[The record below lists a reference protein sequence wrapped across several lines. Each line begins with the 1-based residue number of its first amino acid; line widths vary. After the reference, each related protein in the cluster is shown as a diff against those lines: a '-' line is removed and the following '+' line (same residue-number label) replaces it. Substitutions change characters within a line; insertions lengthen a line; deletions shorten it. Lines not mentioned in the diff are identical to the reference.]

1 MAPRHADL
9 GEERMQLVSAT
20 RVVRGLESIIDAVA
34 GVLAEQSLDATLSS
48 MARALRGIVP
58 YTSLAIYE
66 LDFDRRLLVPV
77 FAEGLF
83 VEETMADAPTL
94 DDSITGKV
102 VKSRQL
108 VHLEP
113 GHPWFGRYIIDGT
126 PQDLEAIVFCPLVVA
141 GRVIGTLN
149 VWRED
154 SAPGL
159 EGTIP
164 SFSPEDAQLIK
175 RFAMLS
181 ALAYDNARRRE
192 LLSEQA
198 RTDELTGLFNR
209 RHFHERL
216 AAELARAQRDEAP
229 VGLVLLDVD
238 DFKRVNDVHGHP
250 VGDQVLIGF
259 GAILQEHV
267 RAGDVVCRTGG
278 EEFGVILP
286 DADEAEAARCAG
298 RLVAAVRAA
307 TWVDA
312 GPITASAGVAVA
324 PDDAH
329 TVAGLFKSADE
340 CLLQAKAQGKDRAV
354 RCTRR
359 SG

>member
-1 MAPRHADL
+1 MHT
-9 GEERMQLVSAT
+9 VSAT

-34 GVLAEQSLDATLSS
+34 GVLAEQSLDATLQS

-66 LDFDRRLLVPV
+66 VDAERQLLIPV

-83 VEETMADAPTL
+83 VEETLADPPGL

-102 VKSRQL
+102 VRSRQI

-113 GHPWFGRYIIDGT
+113 GHPWFGRYIIADT
-126 PQDLEAIVFCPLVVA
+126 PQDLEAIVFCPLIVA
-141 GRVIGTLN
+141 DRVIGTLN

-154 SAPGL
+154 SAPEL
-159 EGTIP
+159 AGTIP
-164 SFSPEDAQLIK
+164 TFSPEEAQLIK
-175 RFAMLS
+175 RFASLA

-192 LLSEQA
+192 MLSEQA
-198 RTDELTGLFNR
+198 RTDELTGLYNR

-216 AAELARAQRDEAP
+216 AAELARAQRDVTS

-238 DFKRVNDVHGHP
+238 DFKRVNDVYGHP
-250 VGDQVLIGF
+250 VGDQVLVAF
-259 GAILQEHV
+259 GEVLAAHV

-286 DADEAEAARCAG
+286 NADEHEAAHCAD
-298 RLVAAVRAA
+298 RLVRAVRDAA
-307 TWVDA
+307 WSIA
-312 GPITASAGVAVA
+312 GPMTASAGVAVA
-324 PDDAH
+324 PDHAG
-329 TVAGLFKSADE
+329 TVATLFKAADE
-340 CLLQAKAQGKDRAV
+340 CLLMAKAQGKDRVVLSAQV
-354 RCTRR
+354 R
-359 SG
+359 

>member
-1 MAPRHADL
+1 
-9 GEERMQLVSAT
+9 MQAVSAT

-34 GVLAEQSLDATLSS
+34 GVLAEQSLDATLQS

-66 LDFDRRLLVPV
+66 VDADRQLLIPV

-83 VEETMADAPTL
+83 VEETLADAPKL
-94 DDSITGKV
+94 NDSITGKV
-102 VKSRQL
+102 VRSRQI

-113 GHPWFGRYIIDGT
+113 GHPWFGRYIIADT
-126 PQDLEAIVFCPLVVA
+126 PQDLEAIVFCPLIVA
-141 GRVIGTLN
+141 DRVIGTLN

-154 SAPGL
+154 SAPEL
-159 EGTIP
+159 AGTIP
-164 SFSPEDAQLIK
+164 TFSPEEAQLIK
-175 RFAMLS
+175 RFASLA

-216 AAELARAQRDEAP
+216 AAELARAQRDGSP

-250 VGDQVLIGF
+250 VGDQVLVAFAEVLAG
-259 GAILQEHV
+259 HV

-286 DADEAEAARCAG
+286 NADEGEAARCAD
-298 RLVAAVRAA
+298 RLVSAVREA
-307 TWVDA
+307 TWSIA
-312 GPITASAGVAVA
+312 GQMTASAGVAVA
-324 PDDAH
+324 PDDAG
-329 TVAGLFKSADE
+329 TVATLFKAADE
-340 CLLQAKAQGKDRAV
+340 CLLMAKATGKDRMVLRAQ
-354 RCTRR
+354 TR
-359 SG
+359 

>member
-1 MAPRHADL
+1 
-9 GEERMQLVSAT
+9 MQTVSAT

-34 GVLAEQSLDATLSS
+34 GVLAEQSLDATLQS

-66 LDFDRRLLVPV
+66 VDGERQILTPV
-77 FAEGLF
+77 FAEGQF
-83 VEETMADAPTL
+83 VEETLADPPTL
-94 DDSITGKV
+94 NDSITGKV
-102 VKSRQL
+102 VRSRQI

-113 GHPWFGRYIIDGT
+113 GHPWFGRYIIADT
-126 PQDLEAIVFCPLVVA
+126 PQDLEAIVFCPLIVA
-141 GRVIGTLN
+141 DHVIGTLN

-154 SAPGL
+154 SAPEL
-159 EGTIP
+159 AGTIP
-164 SFSPEDAQLIK
+164 SFSPEEAQLIK
-175 RFAMLS
+175 RFASLA

-216 AAELARAQRDEAP
+216 AAELARAQRDTTS

-250 VGDQVLIGF
+250 VGDQVLVAF
-259 GAILQEHV
+259 AEVLSAHV

-286 DADEAEAARCAG
+286 NADEHEAARCAE
-298 RLVAAVRAA
+298 RLVGAVRDAV
-307 TWVDA
+307 WSIA
-312 GPITASAGVAVA
+312 GPMTASAGVAVA
-324 PDDAH
+324 PDDAG
-329 TVAGLFKSADE
+329 TVATLFKAADE
-340 CLLQAKAQGKDRAV
+340 RLLSAKAMGKDRV
-354 RCTRR
+354 VLR
-359 SG
+359 SVPQRG

>member
-1 MAPRHADL
+1 
-9 GEERMQLVSAT
+9 MQLVSAT

-48 MARALRGIVP
+48 MARALDGIVP
-58 YTSLAIYE
+58 HTSLAIYE
-66 LDFDRRLLVPV
+66 VDFDRRMLVPV
-77 FAEGLF
+77 FAQGLF
-83 VEETMADAPTL
+83 VEETMADAPAL

-102 VKSRQL
+102 VKSSQL

-113 GHPWFGRYIIDGT
+113 GHPWFGRYVIDGT
-126 PQDLEAIVFCPLVVA
+126 PQDLEALVFCPLIVA

-154 SAPGL
+154 SARGF
-159 EGTIP
+159 EGTMP
-164 SFSPEDAQLIK
+164 SFSPEEAQLIK
-175 RFAMLS
+175 RFAMLA

-216 AAELARAQRDEAP
+216 AAELARAQRDQAP

-238 DFKRVNDVHGHP
+238 DFKRVNDVHGHT
-250 VGDQVLIGF
+250 VGDQVLMAF
-259 GAILQEHV
+259 GAVLQDHV
-267 RAGDVVCRTGG
+267 RACDVVCRTGG
-278 EEFGVILP
+278 EEFAVILP
-286 DADEAEAARCAG
+286 DADAPEAARCAG
-298 RLVAAVRAA
+298 RLVDAVR
-307 TWVDA
+307 TSSWTVG

-324 PDDAH
+324 PADAES
-329 TVAGLFKSADE
+329 VAALFKAADE
-340 CLLQAKAQGKDRAV
+340 CLLAAKAQGKDCLVLSTPAPG
-354 RCTRR
+354 
-359 SG
+359 S

>member
-1 MAPRHADL
+1 
-9 GEERMQLVSAT
+9 MQAVSAT

-34 GVLAEQSLDATLSS
+34 GVLAEQSLDATLQS

-66 LDFDRRLLVPV
+66 VDAERQLLIPV

-83 VEETMADAPTL
+83 VEETLADPPRL
-94 DDSITGKV
+94 NDSITGKV
-102 VKSRQL
+102 VRSRQI

-113 GHPWFGRYIIDGT
+113 GHPWFGRYIIADT
-126 PQDLEAIVFCPLVVA
+126 PQDLEAIVFCPLIVA
-141 GRVIGTLN
+141 DRVIGTLN

-154 SAPGL
+154 SAPEL
-159 EGTIP
+159 AGTIP
-164 SFSPEDAQLIK
+164 TFSPEEAQLIK
-175 RFAMLS
+175 RFASLA

-192 LLSEQA
+192 LLSAQA

-216 AAELARAQRDEAP
+216 ATELARAQRDVTS

-250 VGDQVLIGF
+250 VGDQVLVAF
-259 GAILQEHV
+259 AEVLAAHV

-286 DADEAEAARCAG
+286 NADEREAAHCAD
-298 RLVAAVRAA
+298 RLVRAVRDA
-307 TWVDA
+307 TWSIA
-312 GPITASAGVAVA
+312 GPMTASAGVAVA
-324 PDDAH
+324 PDHAG
-329 TVAGLFKSADE
+329 TVATLFKAADE
-340 CLLQAKAQGKDRAV
+340 CLLTAKAEGKDRVVLRVQV
-354 RCTRR
+354 R
-359 SG
+359 

>member
-1 MAPRHADL
+1 
-9 GEERMQLVSAT
+9 MQTVSAT

-34 GVLAEQSLDATLSS
+34 GVLAEQSLDATLLA
-48 MARALRGIVP
+48 MARALQGIVP
-58 YTSLAIYE
+58 FTSLAIYE
-66 LDFDRRLLVPV
+66 VDAERNVLVPV
-77 FAEGLF
+77 FAEGQF
-83 VEETMADAPTL
+83 VDETMADAPKME
-94 DDSITGKV
+94 DSITGKV
-102 VKSRQL
+102 VKSRQV

-113 GHPWFGRYIIDGT
+113 GHPWFGRYVIDGT

-141 GRVIGTLN
+141 DRVIGTLN

-154 SAPGL
+154 SAPGHD
-159 EGTIP
+159 GSIP
-164 SFSPEDAQLIK
+164 TFSPEEAQLIK
-175 RFAMLS
+175 RFSMLA

-250 VGDQVLIGF
+250 VGDQVLTAFAGVL
-259 GAILQEHV
+259 ADHV

-286 DADEAEAARCAG
+286 NADAPEAERAAE
-298 RLVAAVRAA
+298 RLVRAVREASWA
-307 TWVDA
+307 VA
-312 GPITASAGVAVA
+312 GPITASAGVAIA
-324 PDDAH
+324 PEDAG
-329 TVAGLFKSADE
+329 TVAALFKAADE
-340 CLLQAKAQGKDRAV
+340 CLLAAKAQGKDRVVLAA
-354 RCTRR
+354 
-359 SG
+359 GLGA

>member
-1 MAPRHADL
+1 
-9 GEERMQLVSAT
+9 MQSVSAT

-34 GVLAEQSLDATLSS
+34 GVLAEQSLDATLQS

-66 LDFDRRLLVPV
+66 VDAERNVLIPV
-77 FAEGLF
+77 FAEGLW
-83 VEETMADAPTL
+83 VEETLADAPKI
-94 DDSITGKV
+94 DNSITGKV
-102 VKSRQL
+102 VRSRQI

-113 GHPWFGRYIIDGT
+113 GHPWFGRYVIADT
-126 PQDLEAIVFCPLVVA
+126 PQDLEAIVFCPLIVA
-141 GRVIGTLN
+141 DRVIGTLN

-154 SAPGL
+154 SAPGMA
-159 EGTIP
+159 GTIP
-164 SFSPEDAQLIK
+164 SFSPDEAQLIK
-175 RFAMLS
+175 RFASLA

-216 AAELARAQRDEAP
+216 AAELARAQRDAAS

-250 VGDQVLIGF
+250 VGDQVLVSF
-259 GAILQEHV
+259 ARTLEAHV

-278 EEFGVILP
+278 EEFAVVLP
-286 DADEAEAARCAG
+286 NADEREAAQAAE
-298 RLVAAVRAA
+298 RLVEAVRHSAHS
-307 TWVDA
+307 VA

-324 PDDAH
+324 PTDAA
-329 TVAGLFKSADE
+329 TVATLFKAADE
-340 CLLQAKAQGKDRAV
+340 CLLAAKAQGKDRVVLSTAP
-354 RCTRR
+354 RHAA
-359 SG
+359 

>member
-1 MAPRHADL
+1 
-9 GEERMQLVSAT
+9 MQAVSAT

-34 GVLAEQSLDATLSS
+34 GVLAEQSLDATLQS

-66 LDFDRRLLVPV
+66 VDAERQILIPV

-83 VEETMADAPTL
+83 VEETLADAPKL
-94 DDSITGKV
+94 NDSITGKV
-102 VKSRQL
+102 VRSRQI

-113 GHPWFGRYIIDGT
+113 GHPWFGRYIIADT
-126 PQDLEAIVFCPLVVA
+126 PQDVEAIVFCPLIVA
-141 GRVIGTLN
+141 DRVIGTLN

-154 SAPGL
+154 AAPEL
-159 EGTIP
+159 AGTVP
-164 SFSPEDAQLIK
+164 TFSPEEAQLIK
-175 RFAMLS
+175 RFASLA

-216 AAELARAQRDEAP
+216 AAELARAQRDVTS

-250 VGDQVLIGF
+250 VGDQVLVAF
-259 GAILQEHV
+259 AEVLADHV

-286 DADEAEAARCAG
+286 NADVGEAMRCAE
-298 RLVAAVRAA
+298 RLVRAVREA
-307 TWVDA
+307 TWSIA
-312 GPITASAGVAVA
+312 GPMTASAGVAIA
-324 PDDAH
+324 PDDAG
-329 TVAGLFKSADE
+329 TVATLFKAADE
-340 CLLQAKAQGKDRAV
+340 CLLMAKADGKDRVVLRAQ
-354 RCTRR
+354 TR
-359 SG
+359 

>member
-1 MAPRHADL
+1 MPA
-9 GEERMQLVSAT
+9 VSAT

-34 GVLAEQSLDATLSS
+34 GVLAEQSLDATLQS

-66 LDFDRRLLVPV
+66 VDAERQLLIPV
-77 FAEGLF
+77 FAEGQF
-83 VEETMADAPTL
+83 VEETLADPPRL
-94 DDSITGKV
+94 NDSITGKV
-102 VKSRQL
+102 VRSRQI

-113 GHPWFGRYIIDGT
+113 GHPWFGRYIIADT
-126 PQDLEAIVFCPLVVA
+126 PQDLEAIVFCPLIVA
-141 GRVIGTLN
+141 DRVIGTLN

-154 SAPGL
+154 SAPEL
-159 EGTIP
+159 AGTIP
-164 SFSPEDAQLIK
+164 TFSPEEAQLIK
-175 RFAMLS
+175 RFASLA

-216 AAELARAQRDEAP
+216 AAELARAQRDGAP

-250 VGDQVLIGF
+250 VGDQVLVAF
-259 GAILQEHV
+259 GEVLAGHV

-286 DADEAEAARCAG
+286 NADEREAAHCAD
-298 RLVAAVRAA
+298 RLVGAVRDAV
-307 TWVDA
+307 WSIA
-312 GPITASAGVAVA
+312 GPMTASAGVAVA
-324 PDDAH
+324 PDDAG
-329 TVAGLFKSADE
+329 TVATLFKAADE
-340 CLLQAKAQGKDRAV
+340 CLLMAKASGKDRVVLRAQ
-354 RCTRR
+354 TR
-359 SG
+359 

>member
-1 MAPRHADL
+1 
-9 GEERMQLVSAT
+9 MQAVSAT

-34 GVLAEQSLDATLSS
+34 GVLAEQSLDATLQS

-66 LDFDRRLLVPV
+66 VDADRQLLIPV

-83 VEETMADAPTL
+83 VEETLADPPAL
-94 DDSITGKV
+94 NDSITGKV
-102 VKSRQL
+102 VRSRQI

-113 GHPWFGRYIIDGT
+113 GHPWFGRYIIADT
-126 PQDLEAIVFCPLVVA
+126 PQDLEAIVFCPLIVA
-141 GRVIGTLN
+141 DHVIGTLN

-154 SAPGL
+154 SAPEL
-159 EGTIP
+159 AGTIP
-164 SFSPEDAQLIK
+164 TFSPEEAQLIK
-175 RFAMLS
+175 RFASLA

-216 AAELARAQRDEAP
+216 AAELARAQRDVTS

-250 VGDQVLIGF
+250 VGDQVLVAF
-259 GAILQEHV
+259 GEVLAAHV

-286 DADEAEAARCAG
+286 SADEREAVRCAE
-298 RLVAAVRAA
+298 RLVSAVRDAV
-307 TWVDA
+307 WSIA
-312 GPITASAGVAVA
+312 GPMTASAGVAVA
-324 PDDAH
+324 PDDAG
-329 TVAGLFKSADE
+329 TVATLFKAADE
-340 CLLQAKAQGKDRAV
+340 RLLMAKAEGKDRVVLRAQV
-354 RCTRR
+354 R
-359 SG
+359 

>member
-1 MAPRHADL
+1 
-9 GEERMQLVSAT
+9 MQSVSAT

-34 GVLAEQSLDATLSS
+34 GVLAEQSLDATLQS

-66 LDFDRRLLVPV
+66 VDAERQLLIPV
-77 FAEGLF
+77 FAEGQF
-83 VEETMADAPTL
+83 VEETLADPPRL
-94 DDSITGKV
+94 NDSITGKV
-102 VKSRQL
+102 VRSRQI

-113 GHPWFGRYIIDGT
+113 GHPWFGRYIIADT
-126 PQDLEAIVFCPLVVA
+126 PQDLEAIVFCPLIVA
-141 GRVIGTLN
+141 DRVIGTLN

-154 SAPGL
+154 SAPEL
-159 EGTIP
+159 AGTIP
-164 SFSPEDAQLIK
+164 TFSPEEAQLIK
-175 RFAMLS
+175 RFASLA

-216 AAELARAQRDEAP
+216 AAEMARAQRDGAS

-250 VGDQVLIGF
+250 VGDQVLVAF
-259 GAILQEHV
+259 GEVLANHV

-286 DADEAEAARCAG
+286 NADEREAARCAD
-298 RLVAAVRAA
+298 RLVSAVREA
-307 TWVDA
+307 TWSIA
-312 GPITASAGVAVA
+312 GPMTASAGVAIA
-324 PDDAH
+324 PGDAG
-329 TVAGLFKSADE
+329 TVATLFKAADE
-340 CLLQAKAQGKDRAV
+340 CLLRAKAEGKDRVVLRAQ
-354 RCTRR
+354 TR
-359 SG
+359 

>member
-1 MAPRHADL
+1 MHT
-9 GEERMQLVSAT
+9 VSAT

-34 GVLAEQSLDATLSS
+34 GVLAEQSLDATLQS

-66 LDFDRRLLVPV
+66 VDTERQLLIPV

-83 VEETMADAPTL
+83 VEETLADPPGL
-94 DDSITGKV
+94 NDSITGKV
-102 VKSRQL
+102 VRSRQI

-113 GHPWFGRYIIDGT
+113 GHPWFGRYIIADT
-126 PQDLEAIVFCPLVVA
+126 PQDLEAIVFCPLIVA
-141 GRVIGTLN
+141 DRVIGTLN

-154 SAPGL
+154 SAPEL
-159 EGTIP
+159 AGTIP
-164 SFSPEDAQLIK
+164 TFSPEEAQLIK
-175 RFAMLS
+175 RFASLA

-216 AAELARAQRDEAP
+216 AAELARAQRDVAS

-238 DFKRVNDVHGHP
+238 DFKRVNDVYGHP
-250 VGDQVLIGF
+250 VGDQVLVAF
-259 GAILQEHV
+259 GEVLAAHV

-286 DADEAEAARCAG
+286 NADEREAAHCAD
-298 RLVAAVRAA
+298 RLVGAVRDAA
-307 TWVDA
+307 WSIA
-312 GPITASAGVAVA
+312 GPMTASAGVAVA
-324 PDDAH
+324 PDHAG
-329 TVAGLFKSADE
+329 TVATLFKAADE
-340 CLLQAKAQGKDRAV
+340 CLLTAKARGKDRV
-354 RCTRR
+354 VLSGLRR
-359 SG
+359 VS

>member
-1 MAPRHADL
+1 
-9 GEERMQLVSAT
+9 MQRVSAT

-34 GVLAEQSLDATLSS
+34 GILAEQSLDATLTS
-48 MARALRGIVP
+48 MARALHGIVP

-66 LDFDRRLLVPV
+66 VDFERHLLVPV
-77 FAEGLF
+77 FAEGQF
-83 VEETMADAPTL
+83 VEETLADPPKL

-126 PQDLEAIVFCPLVVA
+126 PQDLEAIVFCPLIVA

-154 SAPGL
+154 SAPAL
-159 EGTIP
+159 AGTIP
-164 SFSPEDAQLIK
+164 TFSPEEAQLIK
-175 RFAMLS
+175 RFAMLA

-216 AAELARAQRDEAP
+216 AAELARAQRERSP

-238 DFKRVNDVHGHP
+238 DFKRVNDEHGHP
-250 VGDQVLIGF
+250 VGDQVLIAF
-259 GAILQEHV
+259 ASVLAAHV
-267 RAGDVVCRTGG
+267 RAGDIVCRTGG
-278 EEFGVILP
+278 EEFAVILP
-286 DADEAEAARCAG
+286 DADEAEAVRCAD
-298 RLVAAVRAA
+298 RLVGAVRE
-307 TWVDA
+307 TQWSVS
-312 GPITASAGVAVA
+312 GPITASAGVAIA
-324 PDDAH
+324 PDHAA
-329 TVAGLFKSADE
+329 TVAGLFKAADE
-340 CLLQAKAQGKDRAV
+340 RLLAAKAQGKDRVVQELVSYLPARPV
-354 RCTRR
+354 
-359 SG
+359 

>member
-1 MAPRHADL
+1 
-9 GEERMQLVSAT
+9 MQAVSAT

-34 GVLAEQSLDATLSS
+34 GVLAEQSLDATLQS
-48 MARALRGIVP
+48 MARALKGIVP
-58 YTSLAIYE
+58 FSSLAVYE
-66 LDFDRRLLVPV
+66 VDLERNVLIPA
-77 FAEGLF
+77 FAEGLW
-83 VEETMADAPTL
+83 VEETMADAPKL
-94 DDSITGKV
+94 DNSITGKV
-102 VKSRQL
+102 VKSRQI

-113 GHPWFGRYIIDGT
+113 GHPWFGRYVIDGT
-126 PQDLEAIVFCPLVVA
+126 PQDLEAIVFCPLIV
-141 GRVIGTLN
+141 GDRVIGTLN

-154 SAPGL
+154 AAP
-159 EGTIP
+159 EFHGTVP
-164 SFSPEDAQLIK
+164 SFSPEEAQLIK
-175 RFAMLS
+175 RFASLA

-250 VGDQVLIGF
+250 VGDQVLVAF
-259 GAILQEHV
+259 GQVLAGHV

-278 EEFGVILP
+278 EEFAVILP
-286 DADEAEAARCAG
+286 NADEAESSQAAQ
-298 RLVAAVRAA
+298 RLVEAVRAA
-307 TWVDA
+307 TWGEA

-324 PDDAH
+324 PDDAA
-329 TVAGLFKSADE
+329 TVATLFKAADE
-340 CLLQAKAQGKDRAV
+340 CLLAAKALGKNRVVLPAE
-354 RCTRR
+354 RQLR
-359 SG
+359 

>member
-1 MAPRHADL
+1 
-9 GEERMQLVSAT
+9 MQAVSAT

-34 GVLAEQSLDATLSS
+34 GVLAEQSLDATLQA
-48 MARALRGIVP
+48 MARALNGIVP

-66 LDFDRRLLVPV
+66 VDADRQILIPV

-83 VEETMADAPTL
+83 VEETMADAPKL
-94 DDSITGKV
+94 NDSITGKV
-102 VKSRQL
+102 VRSRQI

-113 GHPWFGRYIIDGT
+113 GHPWFGRYIIADT

-141 GRVIGTLN
+141 DRVIGTLN

-154 SAPGL
+154 SAPEL
-159 EGTIP
+159 AGTIP
-164 SFSPEDAQLIK
+164 SFSPEEAQLIK
-175 RFAMLS
+175 RFASLA

-216 AAELARAQRDEAP
+216 AAELARAQRDDSP

-238 DFKRVNDVHGHP
+238 DFKRVNDVYGHP
-250 VGDQVLIGF
+250 VGDQVLVAF
-259 GAILQEHV
+259 GEVLAGHV

-286 DADEAEAARCAG
+286 NADEREAARAAD
-298 RLVAAVRAA
+298 RLVRAVREAA
-307 TWVDA
+307 WSIA
-312 GPITASAGVAVA
+312 GPMTASAGVAVA
-324 PDDAH
+324 PDDAG
-329 TVAGLFKSADE
+329 TVATLFKAADE
-340 CLLQAKAQGKDRAV
+340 CLLTAKAEGKDRVVLRA
-354 RCTRR
+354 
-359 SG
+359 SGRPA

>member
-1 MAPRHADL
+1 
-9 GEERMQLVSAT
+9 MQAVSAT

-34 GVLAEQSLDATLSS
+34 GVLAEQSLDATLQS

-66 LDFDRRLLVPV
+66 VDAERQLLIPV

-83 VEETMADAPTL
+83 VEETLADPPAL
-94 DDSITGKV
+94 NDSITGKV
-102 VKSRQL
+102 VRSRQI

-113 GHPWFGRYIIDGT
+113 GHPWFGRYIIADT
-126 PQDLEAIVFCPLVVA
+126 PQDLEAIVFCPLIVA
-141 GRVIGTLN
+141 DRVIGTLN

-154 SAPGL
+154 SAPEL
-159 EGTIP
+159 AGTIP
-164 SFSPEDAQLIK
+164 TFSPEEAQLIK
-175 RFAMLS
+175 RFASLA

-216 AAELARAQRDEAP
+216 AAELARAQRDVSS

-250 VGDQVLIGF
+250 VGDQVLIAF
-259 GAILQEHV
+259 GEVLAAHV

-286 DADEAEAARCAG
+286 SADEDEAARCAD
-298 RLVAAVRAA
+298 RLVRAVRDA
-307 TWVDA
+307 TWSIA
-312 GPITASAGVAVA
+312 GPMTASAGVAIA
-324 PDDAH
+324 PDDAG
-329 TVAGLFKSADE
+329 TVATLFKAADE
-340 CLLQAKAQGKDRAV
+340 RLLSAKAQGKDRVVLHAQV
-354 RCTRR
+354 R
-359 SG
+359 

>member
-1 MAPRHADL
+1 
-9 GEERMQLVSAT
+9 MQAVSAT

-34 GVLAEQSLDATLSS
+34 GVLAEQSLDATLQS

-66 LDFDRRLLVPV
+66 VDAERQILIPV

-83 VEETMADAPTL
+83 VEETLADPPAL
-94 DDSITGKV
+94 NDSITGKV
-102 VKSRQL
+102 VRSRQI

-113 GHPWFGRYIIDGT
+113 GHPWFGRYIIADT
-126 PQDLEAIVFCPLVVA
+126 PQDLEAIVFCPLIVA
-141 GRVIGTLN
+141 DRVIGTLN

-154 SAPGL
+154 SAFEL
-159 EGTIP
+159 AGTIP
-164 SFSPEDAQLIK
+164 TFSPEEAQLIK
-175 RFAMLS
+175 RFASLA

-216 AAELARAQRDEAP
+216 AAELARAQRDVTS

-250 VGDQVLIGF
+250 VGDQVLVAF
-259 GAILQEHV
+259 GEVLAAHV

-286 DADEAEAARCAG
+286 NADQGEAERCAD
-298 RLVAAVRAA
+298 RLVRAVRDAA
-307 TWVDA
+307 WSIA
-312 GPITASAGVAVA
+312 GPMTASAGVAVA
-324 PDDAH
+324 PDDAG
-329 TVAGLFKSADE
+329 TVATLFKAADE
-340 CLLQAKAQGKDRAV
+340 CLLTAKAGGKDRVVLRAQV
-354 RCTRR
+354 R
-359 SG
+359 

>member
-1 MAPRHADL
+1 
-9 GEERMQLVSAT
+9 MQTVSAT

-34 GVLAEQSLDATLSS
+34 GVLAEQSLDATLLS
-48 MARALRGIVP
+48 MARALQGIVP
-58 YTSLAIYE
+58 FTSLAIYE
-66 LDFDRRLLVPV
+66 VDTDRNVLVPV

-83 VEETMADAPTL
+83 VDETMADAPKME
-94 DDSITGKV
+94 DSITGKV
-102 VKSRQL
+102 VKSRQV

-113 GHPWFGRYIIDGT
+113 GHPWFGRYVIDGT
-126 PQDLEAIVFCPLVVA
+126 PQDLEALVFCPLVVA
-141 GRVIGTLN
+141 DRVIGTLN

-154 SAPGL
+154 SAPGHD
-159 EGTIP
+159 GTIP
-164 SFSPEDAQLIK
+164 TFSPEEAQLIK
-175 RFAMLS
+175 RFSMLA

-216 AAELARAQRDEAP
+216 AAELARAQRDDAP

-250 VGDQVLIGF
+250 VGDQVLTAFAGV
-259 GAILQEHV
+259 LTDHV

-286 DADEAEAARCAG
+286 NADAPEAERAAE
-298 RLVAAVRAA
+298 RLVRAVREAS
-307 TWVDA
+307 WSVA
-312 GPITASAGVAVA
+312 GPITASAGVANA
-324 PDDAH
+324 PEDAG
-329 TVAGLFKSADE
+329 TVAALFKAADE
-340 CLLQAKAQGKDRAV
+340 CLLAAKAEGKDRVVLAA
-354 RCTRR
+354 
-359 SG
+359 GLGA

>member
-1 MAPRHADL
+1 
-9 GEERMQLVSAT
+9 MQTVSAT

-34 GVLAEQSLDATLSS
+34 GVLAEQSLDATLQS
-48 MARALRGIVP
+48 MARALKGIVP
-58 YTSLAIYE
+58 FSSLAVYE
-66 LDFDRRLLVPV
+66 VDLERNVLIPA
-77 FAEGLF
+77 FAEGLW
-83 VEETMADAPTL
+83 VEETMADAPKL
-94 DDSITGKV
+94 DNSITGKV
-102 VKSRQL
+102 VKSRQI

-126 PQDLEAIVFCPLVVA
+126 PQDLEAIVFCPLIV
-141 GRVIGTLN
+141 GDRVIGTLN

-154 SAPGL
+154 AAP
-159 EGTIP
+159 EFHGTVP
-164 SFSPEDAQLIK
+164 SFSPEEAQLIK
-175 RFAMLS
+175 RFASLA

-216 AAELARAQRDEAP
+216 AAELARAQRDQAP

-250 VGDQVLIGF
+250 VGDQVLVAF
-259 GAILQEHV
+259 GQVLTGHV

-278 EEFGVILP
+278 EEFAVILP
-286 DADEAEAARCAG
+286 NADEAEGAHAAQ
-298 RLVAAVRAA
+298 RLVEAVRTA
-307 TWVDA
+307 TWGEA

-324 PDDAH
+324 PGDAA
-329 TVAGLFKSADE
+329 TVATLFKAADE
-340 CLLQAKAQGKDRAV
+340 CLLAAKSQGKDRVVLHA
-354 RCTRR
+354 
-359 SG
+359 GA

>member
-1 MAPRHADL
+1 MPT
-9 GEERMQLVSAT
+9 VSAT

-34 GVLAEQSLDATLSS
+34 GVLAEQSLDATLQS
-48 MARALRGIVP
+48 MARALHGIVP

-66 LDFDRRLLVPV
+66 VDAERNKLVPV
-77 FAEGLF
+77 FAQGLW
-83 VEETMADAPTL
+83 VEETLADPPKIH
-94 DDSITGKV
+94 DSITGKV
-102 VKSRQL
+102 VRSRQI

-113 GHPWFGRYIIDGT
+113 GHPWFGRYVIADT
-126 PQDLEAIVFCPLVVA
+126 PQDLEAIVFCPLIVA
-141 GRVIGTLN
+141 DRVIGTLN

-154 SAPGL
+154 SAPGMD
-159 EGTIP
+159 GTVP
-164 SFSPEDAQLIK
+164 TFSPEEAQLIK
-175 RFAMLS
+175 RFASLA

-216 AAELARAQRDEAP
+216 AAELARAQRDDTA

-250 VGDQVLIGF
+250 VGDQVLIAF
-259 GAILQEHV
+259 GEVLEDHV

-278 EEFGVILP
+278 EEFAVILP
-286 DADEAEAARCAG
+286 NADEAEATRAAQ
-298 RLVAAVRAA
+298 RLVTAVRGAS
-307 TWVDA
+307 WGVA

-324 PDDAH
+324 PSDAA
-329 TVAGLFKSADE
+329 TVATLFKSADE
-340 CLLQAKAQGKDRAV
+340 CLLAAKAQGKDRAV
-354 RCTRR
+354 LRAAAEPA
-359 SG
+359 

>member
-1 MAPRHADL
+1 
-9 GEERMQLVSAT
+9 MQHVSAT

-48 MARALRGIVP
+48 MARALHGIVP

-66 LDFDRRLLVPV
+66 VDVERQALVPV
-77 FAEGLF
+77 FAEGQF
-83 VEETMADAPTL
+83 VEETMADVPTL

-113 GHPWFGRYIIDGT
+113 GHPWFGRYVIDGT
-126 PQDLEAIVFCPLVVA
+126 PQELEAIVFCPLVVA

-154 SAPGL
+154 SAPGF

-164 SFSPEDAQLIK
+164 SFSPEEAQLIK
-175 RFAMLS
+175 RFAMLA

-250 VGDQVLIGF
+250 VGDQVLIAF
-259 GAILQEHV
+259 GSILEDHV

-278 EEFGVILP
+278 EEFGVVLP
-286 DADEAEAARCAG
+286 NADEAEAGRCAD

-307 TWVDA
+307 TWPDA

-324 PDDAH
+324 PDDAA
-329 TVAGLFKSADE
+329 TVAALFKAADE
-340 CLLQAKAQGKDRAV
+340 CLLAAKAQGKDGAV
-354 RCTRR
+354 RYTRR
-359 SG
+359 PAV